1 MGDSY
6 AGSMMKSN
14 GPSISLVENKGVGI
28 GNYKGVM
35 LCNRPFGG
43 TATSTKAPIS
53 NAEKNTFTC
62 GVVAEPIGVNVA
74 MSSKEKMKLRRP
86 KKETVLTK
94 HKKWLADLQKTKDK
108 LESQYMDELMK
119 KEEEKQ
125 KFQEQ
130 EARMRKTAIDILH
143 AADSKADNIYS
154 YNSNNDSKLSL
165 IESKD
170 NIDVP
175 ESKSSPDNEKKSII
189 LPKINMKSSS
199 SKPAWALTESTAE
212 IVSEEKLR
220 GDEDELLDFAKSLTD
235 VDKYL
240 QDIEVKQMMERLRA
254 RIAALEHEVSAED
267 QKEIEGNYYQYYC

>member
-94 HKKWLADLQKTKDK
+94 HKKWLADLQKTKDN
-108 LESQYMDELMK
+108 LETQYMEEIMK

-154 YNSNNDSKLSL
+154 YNSNNDSKLNL

>member
-53 NAEKNTFTC
+53 NADKNTFTC

-108 LESQYMDELMK
+108 LETQYMEEIMK

-143 AADSKADNIYS
+143 TADSKADNIYS
-154 YNSNNDSKLSL
+154 NNSNNDSKLSL